1 MKKAKNI
8 LLLAGIC
15 AYVFNGIFKFLRTA
29 PNIKDGLSSYVI
41 TGAMITTL
49 SVLLFVTLPVI
60 LLVLNLKNK
69 YSKVFTVIVVTLSA
83 LSSAYL
89 LIDPYL
95 RAIPEYLILSKLGLI
110 DTILVYF
117 LPSSGI
123 LSLTSSIVITVGA
136 ILSIK
141 KQKSGD

>member
-8 LLLAGIC
+8 LLLTGIC
-15 AYVFNGIFKFLRTA
+15 LYVINAFFQFLRTA
-29 PNIKDGLSSYVI
+29 PSIKDGLSSYVI

-49 SVLLFVTLPVI
+49 SVLLFITLPVI

-69 YSKVFTVIVVTLSA
+69 YSKVFTVIVATLSA

-110 DTILVYF
+110 DTIWIYF
-117 LPSSGI
+117 LPNSGI
-123 LSLTSSIVITVGA
+123 LSLTSSITITIGA

-141 KQKSGD
+141 KTKIR